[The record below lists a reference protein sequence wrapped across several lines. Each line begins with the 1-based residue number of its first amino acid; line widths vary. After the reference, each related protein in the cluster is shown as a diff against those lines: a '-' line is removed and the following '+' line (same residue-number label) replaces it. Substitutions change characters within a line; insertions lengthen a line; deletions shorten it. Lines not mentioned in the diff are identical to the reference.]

1 MCHLINLFLYHCN
14 YFCVSL
20 NSRLNE
26 KVIEVATELTDVHVR
41 TISHHKQG
49 FVGGYDQLAMSKF
62 DQHIL
67 V

>member
-1 MCHLINLFLYHCN
+1 MSFNKSFSISLCN
-14 YFCVSL
+14 YFCVSS
-20 NSRLNE
+20 NSRLNK
-26 KVIEVATELTDVHVR
+26 KVIEVATDVHVR

-67 V
+67 E